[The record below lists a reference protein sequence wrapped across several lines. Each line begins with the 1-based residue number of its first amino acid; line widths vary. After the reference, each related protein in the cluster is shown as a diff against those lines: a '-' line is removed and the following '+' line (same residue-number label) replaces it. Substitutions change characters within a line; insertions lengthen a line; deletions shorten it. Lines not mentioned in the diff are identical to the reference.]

1 MPRRATPFMLRG
13 YYLDLPFQSLPLQ
26 PARHREVFAEDSL
39 PLGYALPFS
48 RAAHDF
54 QAARLQAL

>member
-13 YYLDLPFQSLPLQ
+13 YYLDLPF
-26 PARHREVFAEDSL
+26 A
-39 PLGYALPFS
+39 